1 VNRRPILN
9 NFTRSG
15 ILFVVSAP
23 SGTGKTTLC
32 THVRQTPDLVYSISC
47 TTRPIRPGEKDGV
60 DYFFLSKGEF
70 EKRMRA
76 GEMLETADVYG
87 EYYGT
92 PKTPVLE
99 HLAQGRDVL
108 LDIDVQG
115 ARQIRASQDPKI
127 KAALADIFIMPPDL
141 GELKRRLEGR
151 GTENAKQIATRIEAA
166 DGEMADWK
174 SYRYTIL
181 SSSMEEDLIK
191 FRAIIRAE
199 RYLSRRL
206 DLQHG

>member
-1 VNRRPILN
+1 LN

-32 THVRQTPDLVYSISC
+32 ANVRQTPDLVYSVSC
-47 TTRPIRPGEKDGV
+47 TTRPIRKGEKDGT
-60 DYFFLSKGEF
+60 DYFFLARAGF
-70 EKRMRA
+70 EKRVKS
-76 GEMLETADVYG
+76 GDMLEHADVYG
-87 EYYGT
+87 HYYGT
-92 PKTPVLE
+92 PKGPILE
-99 HLAQGRDVL
+99 HLASGRDVL

-115 ARQIRASQDPKI
+115 ARQIRESKDPKI
-127 KAALADIFIMPPDL
+127 REALADIFIMPPDL
-141 GELKRRLEGR
+141 EELRRRLEGR
-151 GTENAKQIATRIEAA
+151 GTETASQIDKRIHAANA
-166 DGEMADWK
+166 EMADWK
-174 SYRYTIL
+174 NYRYTIL

-206 DLQHG
+206 NLSHG

>member
-1 VNRRPILN
+1 MN

-32 THVRQTPDLVYSISC
+32 ANVRQTPDLVYSISC
-47 TTRPIRPGEKDGV
+47 TTRPIRKGEKDGS
-60 DYFFLSKGEF
+60 DYFFLKREEF
-70 EKRMRA
+70 EKRVKA
-76 GEMLETADVYG
+76 GDMLEHADVYG
-87 EYYGT
+87 HYYGT
-92 PKTPVLE
+92 PKGPILE
-99 HLAQGRDVL
+99 HLAAGRDVL

-115 ARQIRASQDPKI
+115 ARQIRDSQDPKI
-127 KAALADIFIMPPDL
+127 REALADIFIMPPDL
-141 GELKRRLEGR
+141 EELRRRLEGR
-151 GTENAKQIATRIEAA
+151 GTETAAQIDKRIHAANA
-166 DGEMADWK
+166 EMADWK

-206 DLQHG
+206 NLNHG

>member
-1 VNRRPILN
+1 MN
-9 NFTRSG
+9 NFTRAG

-32 THVRQTPDLVYSISC
+32 ANVRQTPDLVYSVSC
-47 TTRPIRPGEKDGV
+47 TTRPIRKGEKDGT
-60 DYFFLSKGEF
+60 DYYFLPREEF
-70 EKRMRA
+70 EKRVKA
-76 GEMLETADVYG
+76 GEMLEHADVYG
-87 EYYGT
+87 QYYGT
-92 PKTPVLE
+92 PKGPILE
-99 HLAQGRDVL
+99 HLVAGRDVL

-115 ARQIRASQDPKI
+115 ARQIRESQDPKI
-127 KAALADIFIMPPDL
+127 RASLADIFIMPPDL
-141 GELKRRLEGR
+141 EELRRRLEGR
-151 GTENAKQIATRIEAA
+151 GTETAKQIEKRIQAA
-166 DGEMADWK
+166 DSEMADWK

-206 DLQHG
+206 DLNHG

>member
-1 VNRRPILN
+1 LN
-9 NFTRSG
+9 NFTRAG

-32 THVRQTPDLVYSISC
+32 ANVRQTPDLVYSVSC
-47 TTRPIRPGEKDGV
+47 TTRPIRKGEKDGT
-60 DYFFLSKGEF
+60 DYYFLPREEF
-70 EKRMRA
+70 EKRVKA
-76 GEMLETADVYG
+76 GEMLEHADVYG
-87 EYYGT
+87 QYYGT
-92 PKTPVLE
+92 PKGPILE
-99 HLAQGRDVL
+99 HLVAGRDVL

-115 ARQIRASQDPKI
+115 ARQIRESQDPKI
-127 KAALADIFIMPPDL
+127 RASLADIFIMPPDL
-141 GELKRRLEGR
+141 EELRRRLEGR
-151 GTENAKQIATRIEAA
+151 GTETAKQIEKRIQAA
-166 DGEMADWK
+166 DSEMADWK

-206 DLQHG
+206 DLNHG

>member
-1 VNRRPILN
+1 LN

-32 THVRQTPDLVYSISC
+32 TSVRQTPDLVYSVSC
-47 TTRPIRPGEKDGV
+47 TTRPIRTGEKDGV
-60 DYFFLSKGEF
+60 DYFFLTPSEF
-70 EKRMRA
+70 AKKMKE

-87 EYYGT
+87 HLYGT
-92 PKTPVLE
+92 PKGPVLE
-99 HLAQGRDVL
+99 HLASGRDVL

-115 ARQIRASQDPKI
+115 ARQVRSNQDGKI
-127 KAALADIFIMPPDL
+127 KEALADIFIMPPDL
-141 GELKRRLEGR
+141 EELKRRLEGR
-151 GTENAKQIATRIEAA
+151 GTEDAQQIAKRIKAA
-166 DGEMADWK
+166 DAEMADWK

-206 DLQHG
+206 NLQHG

>member
-1 VNRRPILN
+1 LN

-32 THVRQTPDLVYSISC
+32 ANVRQTPDLVYSVSC
-47 TTRPIRPGEKDGV
+47 TTRPIRKGEKDGT
-60 DYFFLSKGEF
+60 DYTFLSKGEF
-70 EKRMRA
+70 EKRVKA
-76 GEMLETADVYG
+76 GEMLEHADVYG
-87 EYYGT
+87 QYYGT
-92 PKTPVLE
+92 PQGPILE
-99 HLAQGRDVL
+99 HLAAGRDVL

-115 ARQIRASQDPKI
+115 ARQIRGSQDPRI
-127 KAALADIFIMPPDL
+127 REALADIFIMPPDL
-141 GELKRRLEGR
+141 EELRRRLEGR
-151 GTENAKQIATRIEAA
+151 GTETTAQIDKRIHAANA
-166 DGEMADWK
+166 EMADWK

-206 DLQHG
+206 NLHHG

>member
-1 VNRRPILN
+1 LN

-32 THVRQTPDLVYSISC
+32 TSVRQTPDLVYSVSC
-47 TTRPIRPGEKDGV
+47 TTRPIRTGEKDGV
-60 DYFFLSKGEF
+60 DYFFLTPSEF
-70 EKRMRA
+70 AKKRKE

-87 EYYGT
+87 HLYGT
-92 PKTPVLE
+92 PKGPVLE
-99 HLAQGRDVL
+99 HLAAGRDVL

-115 ARQIRASQDPKI
+115 ARQVRSNQDAKI
-127 KAALADIFIMPPDL
+127 KEALADIFIMPPDL
-141 GELKRRLEGR
+141 KELKRRLEGR
-151 GTENAKQIATRIEAA
+151 GTEDAQQIAKRIKAA
-166 DGEMADWK
+166 DAEMADWK

-206 DLQHG
+206 NLQHG

>member
-1 VNRRPILN
+1 LN
-9 NFTRSG
+9 NFARSG

-32 THVRQTPDLVYSISC
+32 TSVRQTPDLVYSVSC
-47 TTRPIRPGEKDGV
+47 TTRPIRTGEKDGV
-60 DYFFLSKGEF
+60 DYFFLTPSEF
-70 EKRMRA
+70 AMKMKE

-87 EYYGT
+87 HLYGT
-92 PKTPVLE
+92 PKGPVLE
-99 HLAQGRDVL
+99 HLAAGRDVL

-115 ARQIRASQDPKI
+115 ARQVRSNQDAKI
-127 KAALADIFIMPPDL
+127 KEALADIFIMPPDL
-141 GELKRRLEGR
+141 KELKRRLEGR
-151 GTENAKQIATRIEAA
+151 GTEDAQQIAKRIKAA
-166 DGEMADWK
+166 DAEMADWK

-206 DLQHG
+206 NLQHG

>member
-1 VNRRPILN
+1 LN
-9 NFTRSG
+9 NFIRSG

-32 THVRQTPDLVYSISC
+32 TSVRQTPDLVYSVSC
-47 TTRPIRPGEKDGV
+47 TTRPIRTGEKDGV
-60 DYFFLSKGEF
+60 DYFFLTPSEF
-70 EKRMRA
+70 AKKIKE
-76 GEMLETADVYG
+76 GDMLETADVYG
-87 EYYGT
+87 HLYGT
-92 PKTPVLE
+92 PKGPVLE
-99 HLAQGRDVL
+99 HLAAGRDVL

-115 ARQIRASQDPKI
+115 ARQVRSNQDAKI
-127 KAALADIFIMPPDL
+127 KEALADIFIMPPDL
-141 GELKRRLEGR
+141 EELKRRLEGR
-151 GTENAKQIATRIEAA
+151 GTEDAQQIAKRIKAA
-166 DGEMADWK
+166 DAEMADWK

-206 DLQHG
+206 NLQHG

>member
-1 VNRRPILN
+1 LN

-23 SGTGKTTLC
+23 SGTGKSTLC
-32 THVRQTPDLVYSISC
+32 ANVRQTPDLVYSVSC
-47 TTRPIRPGEKDGV
+47 TTRPIRAGEKDGT
-60 DYFFLSKGEF
+60 DYDFLQRKDF
-70 EKRMRA
+70 EKKVQA
-76 GEMLETADVYG
+76 GDMLEHADVYG
-87 EYYGT
+87 HFYGT
-92 PKTPVLE
+92 PKGPILS
-99 HLAQGRDVL
+99 HLVAGRDVL

-115 ARQIRASQDPKI
+115 ARQIRDSKDPKI
-127 KAALADIFIMPPDL
+127 RAALADIFIMPPDL
-141 GELKRRLEGR
+141 EELRRRLEGR
-151 GTENAKQIATRIEAA
+151 GTETAAQIDKRIDAANA
-166 DGEMADWK
+166 EMADWK

-206 DLQHG
+206 DLNRG

>member
-1 VNRRPILN
+1 
-9 NFTRSG
+9 
-15 ILFVVSAP
+15 VVSAP

-32 THVRQTPDLVYSISC
+32 TSVRQTPDLVYSVSC
-47 TTRPIRPGEKDGV
+47 TTRPIRTGEKDGV
-60 DYFFLSKGEF
+60 DYFFLTPSEF
-70 EKRMRA
+70 AKKMKE

-87 EYYGT
+87 HLYGT
-92 PKTPVLE
+92 PKGPVLE
-99 HLAQGRDVL
+99 HLAAGRDVL

-115 ARQIRASQDPKI
+115 ARQVRSNQDAKI
-127 KAALADIFIMPPDL
+127 KEALADIFIMPPDL
-141 GELKRRLEGR
+141 EELKRRLEGR
-151 GTENAKQIATRIEAA
+151 GTEDAQQIAKRIKAA
-166 DGEMADWK
+166 DAEMADWK

-206 DLQHG
+206 NLQHG

>member
-1 VNRRPILN
+1 LN
-9 NFTRSG
+9 NFNRSG

-32 THVRQTPDLVYSISC
+32 TSVRQTPDLVYSISC
-47 TTRPIRPGEKDGV
+47 TTRPIRAGEKNGV
-60 DYFFLSKGEF
+60 DYFFLSEAEF
-70 EKRMRA
+70 RKKIKE

-87 EYYGT
+87 HLYGT
-92 PKTPVLE
+92 PKAPVLE
-99 HLAQGRDVL
+99 HLAAGRDVL

-115 ARQIRASQDPKI
+115 ARQVRMTQDAKI
-127 KAALADIFIMPPDL
+127 KEALADIFIMPPDL
-141 GELKRRLEGR
+141 EELRRRLQGR
-151 GTENAKQIATRIEAA
+151 GTEDAREIAKRIQAA
-166 DGEMADWK
+166 DSEMADWK

>member
-1 VNRRPILN
+1 MN
-9 NFTRSG
+9 NFTRAG

-32 THVRQTPDLVYSISC
+32 ANVRQTPDLVYSVSC
-47 TTRPIRPGEKDGV
+47 TTRPIRKGEKDGT
-60 DYFFLSKGEF
+60 DYYFLPREEF
-70 EKRMRA
+70 EKRVKA
-76 GEMLETADVYG
+76 GEMLEHADVYG
-87 EYYGT
+87 QYYGT
-92 PKTPVLE
+92 PKGPILE
-99 HLAQGRDVL
+99 HLAAGRDVL

-115 ARQIRASQDPKI
+115 ARQIRESQEPKI
-127 KAALADIFIMPPDL
+127 RASLADIFIMPPDL
-141 GELKRRLEGR
+141 EELRRRLEGR
-151 GTENAKQIATRIEAA
+151 GTETAKQIEKRIQAA
-166 DGEMADWK
+166 DSEMADWK

-206 DLQHG
+206 DLNHG

>member
-1 VNRRPILN
+1 LN

-32 THVRQTPDLVYSISC
+32 TSVRQTPDLVYSVSC
-47 TTRPIRPGEKDGV
+47 TTRPIRTGEKDGV
-60 DYFFLSKGEF
+60 DYFFLTPSEF
-70 EKRMRA
+70 AKKMKE

-87 EYYGT
+87 HLYGT
-92 PKTPVLE
+92 PKGPVLE
-99 HLAQGRDVL
+99 HLAAGRDVL

-115 ARQIRASQDPKI
+115 ARLVRSNQDAKI
-127 KAALADIFIMPPDL
+127 KEALADIFIMPPDL
-141 GELKRRLEGR
+141 EELKRRLEGR
-151 GTENAKQIATRIEAA
+151 GTEDAQQIAKRIKAA
-166 DGEMADWK
+166 DAEMADWK

-206 DLQHG
+206 NLQHG

>member
-1 VNRRPILN
+1 LN
-9 NFTRSG
+9 NFTRAG

-32 THVRQTPDLVYSISC
+32 ANVRQTPDLVYSVSC
-47 TTRPIRPGEKDGV
+47 TTRPIRKGEKDGT
-60 DYFFLSKGEF
+60 DYSFLPREEF
-70 EKRMRA
+70 EKRVKA
-76 GEMLETADVYG
+76 GEMLEHADVYG
-87 EYYGT
+87 QYYGT
-92 PKTPVLE
+92 PKGPILE
-99 HLAQGRDVL
+99 HLAAGRDVL

-115 ARQIRASQDPKI
+115 ARQIRESQDPKI
-127 KAALADIFIMPPDL
+127 RASLADIFIMPPDL
-141 GELKRRLEGR
+141 EELRRRLEGR
-151 GTENAKQIATRIEAA
+151 GTETAKQIEKRIQAA
-166 DGEMADWK
+166 DSEMADWK

-206 DLQHG
+206 DLNHG

>member
-1 VNRRPILN
+1 MN
-9 NFTRSG
+9 NFSRSG

-60 DYFFLSKGEF
+60 DYFFLSKAEF
-70 EKRMRA
+70 EKRMKA

-92 PKTPVLE
+92 PKDPVLK
-99 HLAQGRDVL
+99 HLAEGRDVL

-115 ARQIRASQDPKI
+115 ARQIRASQDGKI

-151 GTENAKQIATRIEAA
+151 GTESAKQIATRIEAA

-174 SYRYTIL
+174 CYRYTIL

>member
-1 VNRRPILN
+1 MN
-9 NFTRSG
+9 NFTRAG

-32 THVRQTPDLVYSISC
+32 ANVRQTPDLVYSVSC
-47 TTRPIRPGEKDGV
+47 TTRPIRKGEKDGA
-60 DYFFLSKGEF
+60 DYFFLSREEF
-70 EKRMRA
+70 EKRVKA
-76 GEMLETADVYG
+76 GEMLEHADVYG
-87 EYYGT
+87 QYYGT
-92 PKTPVLE
+92 PKGPILE
-99 HLAQGRDVL
+99 HLAAGRDVL

-115 ARQIRASQDPKI
+115 ARQIRESQDSKI
-127 KAALADIFIMPPDL
+127 RASLADIFIMPPDL
-141 GELKRRLEGR
+141 EELRRRLEGR
-151 GTENAKQIATRIEAA
+151 GTETAKQIEKRIQAA
-166 DGEMADWK
+166 DSEMADWK

-206 DLQHG
+206 DLNHG

>member
-1 VNRRPILN
+1 M
-9 NFTRSG
+9 
-15 ILFVVSAP
+15 VSAP

-32 THVRQTPDLVYSISC
+32 TSVRQTPDLVYSVSC
-47 TTRPIRPGEKDGV
+47 TTRPIRTGEKDGV
-60 DYFFLSKGEF
+60 DYFFLTPSEF
-70 EKRMRA
+70 AKKMKE

-87 EYYGT
+87 HLYGT
-92 PKTPVLE
+92 PKGPVLE
-99 HLAQGRDVL
+99 HLASGRDVL

-115 ARQIRASQDPKI
+115 ARQVRSNQDGKI
-127 KAALADIFIMPPDL
+127 KEALADIFIMPPDL
-141 GELKRRLEGR
+141 EELKRRLEGR
-151 GTENAKQIATRIEAA
+151 GTEDAHQIAKRIKAA
-166 DGEMADWK
+166 DAEMADWK

-206 DLQHG
+206 NLQHG

>member
-1 VNRRPILN
+1 MN

-32 THVRQTPDLVYSISC
+32 ANVRQTPDLVYSVSC
-47 TTRPIRPGEKDGV
+47 TTRPIRKGEKDGT
-60 DYFFLSKGEF
+60 DYTFLSKGEF
-70 EKRMRA
+70 EKRVKA
-76 GEMLETADVYG
+76 GEMLEHADVYG
-87 EYYGT
+87 QYYGT
-92 PKTPVLE
+92 PQGPILE
-99 HLAQGRDVL
+99 HLAAGRDVL

-115 ARQIRASQDPKI
+115 ARQIRGSQDPRI
-127 KAALADIFIMPPDL
+127 REALADIFIMPPDL
-141 GELKRRLEGR
+141 EELRRRLEGR
-151 GTENAKQIATRIEAA
+151 GTETTAQIDKRIHAANA
-166 DGEMADWK
+166 EMADWK

-206 DLQHG
+206 NLHHG

>member
-1 VNRRPILN
+1 LN

-32 THVRQTPDLVYSISC
+32 TSVRQTPDLVYSVSC
-47 TTRPIRPGEKDGV
+47 TTRPIRTGEKDGV
-60 DYFFLSKGEF
+60 DYFFLTPSEF
-70 EKRMRA
+70 AKKMKE

-87 EYYGT
+87 HLYGT
-92 PKTPVLE
+92 PKGPVLE
-99 HLAQGRDVL
+99 HLAAGRDVL

-115 ARQIRASQDPKI
+115 ARQVRSNQDAKI
-127 KAALADIFIMPPDL
+127 KEALADIFIMPPDL
-141 GELKRRLEGR
+141 EELKRRLEGR
-151 GTENAKQIATRIEAA
+151 GTEDAHQIAKRIKAA
-166 DGEMADWK
+166 DAEMADWK

-206 DLQHG
+206 NLQHG

>member
-1 VNRRPILN
+1 LN
-9 NFTRSG
+9 NFSRAG

-32 THVRQTPDLVYSISC
+32 ANVRQTPDLVYSVSC
-47 TTRPIRPGEKDGV
+47 TTRSIRKGEKDGM
-60 DYFFLSKGEF
+60 DYYFLPREEF
-70 EKRMRA
+70 EKRVKA
-76 GEMLETADVYG
+76 GEMLEHADVYG
-87 EYYGT
+87 QYYGT
-92 PKTPVLE
+92 PKGPILE
-99 HLAQGRDVL
+99 HLAAGRDVL

-115 ARQIRASQDPKI
+115 ARQIRESQDPKI
-127 KAALADIFIMPPDL
+127 RASLADIFIMPPDL
-141 GELKRRLEGR
+141 EELRRRLEGR
-151 GTENAKQIATRIEAA
+151 GTETAKQIEKRIQAA
-166 DGEMADWK
+166 DSEMADWK

-206 DLQHG
+206 DLHHG